1 MSVKTHV
8 YIDGSWMF
16 HNKKFLVEA
25 YGEEDYD
32 VDYKKIPLIIQEHLL
47 NNLTIDVD
55 IVRTYFYGTMPVNKP
70 GLYKLIKYS
79 TFNFYANLMIF

>member
-70 GLYKLIKYS
+70 GLYKLIRLISKKLS
-79 TFNFYANLMIF
+79 ISI

>member
-1 MSVKTHV
+1 MAESLNSVFDV
-8 YIDGSWMF
+8 
-16 HNKKFLVEA
+16 

-70 GLYKLIKYS
+70 EFSPNKQKAFYKYLKEECY
-79 TFNFYANLMIF
+79 L